1 VLTAALCSLA
11 VCAVAVA
18 LGLPLARKPLAE
30 DEGRWYYFAFF
41 AGRGLRMHGNYHC
54 QGYFNIPL
62 LAAFFYRW
70 AGRLAGR
77 FAVADSPEVFQYFKI
92 GWYALCAASVSWL
105 ALALFGQ
112 PWVALAAGL
121 LYAVVQAA
129 PKAMFML
136 TYAEHFAVLPA
147 NGAVVALT
155 AVLRG
160 ADPALAAVAGALA
173 GLCVHFKPTGLLLA
187 GALGAL
193 TLAGPAPWAGAGWYA
208 AGLAGMLALPLAL
221 IPRTGL
227 GARPYLLTTLLEP
240 LRDGLLALAAL
251 TGLGR
256 LPGLARLAPGG
267 YVGRLHAATAM
278 SGWQKFRA
286 NMLPALD
293 DLRAVPAL
301 AVAGLALA
309 GPGAWAQA
317 WLLAGL
323 AALALAAQQLQKNYY
338 TPHFNAVWAPLA
350 VLAALG
356 GWRLAELGR
365 EWPVAGALLG
375 AAALWEAV
383 RLGRRLAP
391 AFSRAAA
398 LSFGIV
404 HPYVGVLFATARD
417 IGRCI
422 GARAGRG
429 DRLCVW
435 GDQPTIYLYSG
446 CMAFDPQYLFLY
458 SHHADVSE
466 EVWVLWSLRE
476 APPRWFQ
483 FFTWKYR
490 DGRDM
495 DYIQDRVGV
504 RYVPECTFSPRDASG
519 APVRNTEGGVDSF
532 PLYRRD
538 DAHYVKILAERAAA
552 HEALGQWAEARRCYE
567 TADGVRPGDEEAS
580 LGLAILDA
588 VVRDAMDREAGA
600 APEAPLAAWAR
611 AARRVAAPVLRADV
625 DGPRGR
631 AAALALARAHE
642 AAGRA
647 EAQAALLEG
656 LTAREPEHD
665 RALAA
670 LGLLRLGQGN
680 ARQAL
685 TLLHRAAQADPLSPG
700 ALAALGR
707 GLAAVNPA
715 DAALARKCFEKALRL
730 MWWHPGAAAG
740 LDALTGGPLARMDV
754 YEALDVFGYVRREDL
769 PEALRPAGE
778 ARS

>member
-11 VCAVAVA
+11 VCAVAAA
-18 LGLPLARKPLAE
+18 LALPMARKPLAE

-62 LAAFFYRW
+62 LAALFYRM
-70 AGRLAGR
+70 AGRLAGQG
-77 FAVADSPEVFQYFKI
+77 AGPGAPELFQYFKI
-92 GWYALCAASVSWL
+92 GWYALCAASVCWL

-121 LYAVVQAA
+121 LYAVVQAT
-129 PKAMFML
+129 PRTMFML
-136 TYAEHFAVLPA
+136 TYAEHFSVLPA
-147 NGAVVALT
+147 NLAVVALVG
-155 AVLRG
+155 VLRG
-160 ADPALAAVAGALA
+160 ADPALALAAGALA

-187 GALGAL
+187 GALGLL
-193 TLAGPAPWAGAGWYA
+193 TLAGPAPWAGAAWYA
-208 AGLAGMLALPLAL
+208 AGLAGALALPLAL

-227 GARPYLLTTLLEP
+227 GARPYLRTTLVEP
-240 LRDGLLALAAL
+240 VCDGLLALAAL

-256 LPGLARLAPGG
+256 LLGRANLAPQG
-267 YVGRLHAATAM
+267 YVGRLHAASAM
-278 SGWQKFRA
+278 SGWQKLRA
-286 NMLPALD
+286 NLLPAVG

-317 WLLAGL
+317 GLLAGL
-323 AALALAAQQLQKNYY
+323 VALALAAQQLQKNYY
-338 TPHFNAVWAPLA
+338 TPHFNGIWAPLA

-383 RLGRRLAP
+383 RLWRLLAP

-398 LSFGIV
+398 LSFGII

-422 GARAGRG
+422 GARAAQS

-458 SHHADVSE
+458 SHHAAVSE

-483 FFTWKYR
+483 FFMWKYR

-495 DYIQDRVGV
+495 DYIQDRIGV
-504 RYVPECTFSPRDASG
+504 RYRLECTFGPQDASG
-519 APVRNTEGGVDSF
+519 APVRNTEGGLDSF

-538 DAHYVKILAERAAA
+538 DAHYAKILAERAAA
-552 HEALGQWAEARRCYE
+552 HEALGRWAEARRCYE
-567 TADGVRPGDEEAS
+567 AMAGVRPGDEEAA
-580 LGLAILDA
+580 LGLAVLDA
-588 VVRDAMDREAGA
+588 VAREAEA
-600 APEAPLAAWAR
+600 APGEPLAAWAR
-611 AARRVAAPVLRADV
+611 AARGVAAPALRADV

-642 AAGRA
+642 AGGRA
-647 EAQAALLEG
+647 DAALALLEG
-656 LTAREPEHD
+656 LTAREPGHD

-670 LGLLRLGQGN
+670 LGLLRLRAGD

-685 TLLHRAAQADPLSPG
+685 ALLHRAAQADPLSPG
-700 ALAALGR
+700 ALAALGQ
-707 GLAAVNPA
+707 GLAATATPD

-740 LDALTGGPLARMDV
+740 LDALAGGPQARMEL
-754 YEALDVFGYVRREDL
+754 YESLDVFGYVRREDL
-769 PEALRPAGE
+769 PGPLRPAGE
-778 ARS
+778 ARP